1 MTKIIIPKNNI
12 KERIYILDVL
22 FNEFIG
28 IEYNFELA
36 DVQDY
41 KIILTNGKKLI
52 IEDHFFNKNP
62 LQNCRFFDSWNLKS
76 CRHAYFEQQEYETL
90 SFSFH

>member
-22 FNEFIG
+22 FDEFIG

-36 DVQDY
+36 DA
-41 KIILTNGKKLI
+41 
-52 IEDHFFNKNP
+52 E
-62 LQNCRFFDSWNLKS
+62 
-76 CRHAYFEQQEYETL
+76 L
-90 SFSFH
+90 SHGPT